1 MIEVPAA
8 IYQIALLAK
17 KVAFFSVGTND
28 LAQFLLAT
36 DRDDSSGAARFD
48 VPHPALLQAL
58 HRITEE
64 AHQAGKPVSVCGEIA
79 GEPAVALVLLGMGF
93 DALSMG
99 PAVLPA
105 VKAAIRRSNSASLRK
120 FADEA
125 LRCQSRT
132 DVERMLSKV
141 VRTGD
146 VVGTASKRPDG
157 EPDQEARRPERT
169 PATV

>member
-1 MIEVPAA
+1 
-8 IYQIALLAK
+8 
-17 KVAFFSVGTND
+17 
-28 LAQFLLAT
+28 
-36 DRDDSSGAARFD
+36 
-48 VPHPALLQAL
+48 
-58 HRITEE
+58 
-64 AHQAGKPVSVCGEIA
+64 
-79 GEPAVALVLLGMGF
+79 MGF

-141 VRTGD
+141 VRTGYL
-146 VVGTASKRPDG
+146 VGTSSKLRDS
-157 EPDQEARRPERT
+157 ESDQEANRPERT